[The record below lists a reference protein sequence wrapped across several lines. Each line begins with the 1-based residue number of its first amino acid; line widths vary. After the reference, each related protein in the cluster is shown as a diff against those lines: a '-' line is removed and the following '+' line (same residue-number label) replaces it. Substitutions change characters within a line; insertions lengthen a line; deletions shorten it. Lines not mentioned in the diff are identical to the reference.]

1 MISFFIFHQDVG
13 FSLMQHPRFP
23 HGTLFITFEQGFRW
37 YVEDWLPLRV
47 RTNTSQFPTYEFLSM
62 KIEVQLTRISPM
74 TMGWTQREEE
84 KQWTTKGSAARVSQR
99 TKPVGPD
106 TEFSREIF
114 DLACALSRSPLH
126 IGAMGRWCGSGR
138 TSRRRSGAR
147 RRASWASVHKVW
159 RSRRGP
165 PESSKWP

>member
-1 MISFFIFHQDVG
+1 
-13 FSLMQHPRFP
+13 MQHPRFP

-37 YVEDWLPLRV
+37 YVEDWLPLCV

-62 KIEVQLTRISPM
+62 KIEGAVHEDFSDDDGLDAKRR
-74 TMGWTQREEE
+74 G